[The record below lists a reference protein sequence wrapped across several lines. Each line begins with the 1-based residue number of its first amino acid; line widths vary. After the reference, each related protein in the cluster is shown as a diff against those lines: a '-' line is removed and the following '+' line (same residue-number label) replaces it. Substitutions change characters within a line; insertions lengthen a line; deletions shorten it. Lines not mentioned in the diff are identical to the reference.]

1 MANTIRGLLPDGTLP
16 SAALAQVQGIVDDLD
31 IPEPAAQGVPIFE
44 TLAEAEAWE
53 AANPG
58 KVALTLEG
66 QEPAGPVDWE
76 ATAPSF
82 NLATGEVTIPDDE
95 GRSEHD
101 HGEHDPGTVARR
113 DAPHGGA

>member
-16 SAALAQVQGIVDDLD
+16 TAALEQVRGIVDGID
-31 IPEPAAQGVPIFE
+31 IPEPVVQGVPIFE

-66 QEPAGPVDWE
+66 QEPVGPVDWE

-82 NLATGEVTIPDDE
+82 DVVA
-95 GRSEHD
+95 
-101 HGEHDPGTVARR
+101 GTDRKSTRLNSSHWNKSRMPSSA
-113 DAPHGGA
+113 